1 MAKDFIISLPTV
13 YIPCKHTLKD
23 GLRLNCPL
31 KQFLDSDEA
40 IYVAWPQDNRLLPD
54 TTDFQT
60 AVNEMEKIRKICDN
74 CKNQH
79 KGINR

>member
-1 MAKDFIISLPTV
+1 MSQNFIISLPLV
-13 YIPCKHTLKD
+13 NIECKQTLKD
-23 GLRLNCPL
+23 GLRSNCPL

-74 CKNQH
+74 CNNQH
-79 KGINR
+79 KGANR

>member
-1 MAKDFIISLPTV
+1 MSQNFIISLPLV
-13 YIPCKHTLKD
+13 NIECKQTLKD
-23 GLRLNCPL
+23 GLRSNCPL

-54 TTDFQT
+54 TKDFQT
-60 AVNEMEKIRKICDN
+60 ALDEVEKIRKICDN

-79 KGINR
+79 KGTNR